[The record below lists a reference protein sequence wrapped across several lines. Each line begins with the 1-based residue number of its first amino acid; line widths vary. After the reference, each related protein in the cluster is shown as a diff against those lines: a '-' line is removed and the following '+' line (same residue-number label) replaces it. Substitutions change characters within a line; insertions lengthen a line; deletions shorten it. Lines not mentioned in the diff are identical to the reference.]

1 MSINFLIAAL
11 GVLPITLLIAQG
23 LVWLSDKV
31 LELDLDRA
39 EKCFLVG
46 ITAAVEA
53 IVTLILLCAAYGKS

>member
-1 MSINFLIAAL
+1 MSINFWIAAL

-23 LVWLSDKV
+23 LVWLSDKI

-46 ITAAVEA
+46 ITAVVEA
-53 IVTLILLCAAYGKS
+53 IVPLILLCAAYGKP

>member
-1 MSINFLIAAL
+1 MSIKFLIVAL

-23 LVWLSDKV
+23 LVWLSDKI

-46 ITAAVEA
+46 ITAVVEA

>member
-23 LVWLSDKV
+23 LVWLSDKI

-46 ITAAVEA
+46 ITAVVEA
-53 IVTLILLCAAYGKS
+53 IVPLILLCAAYGKP

>member
-23 LVWLSDKV
+23 LVWLSDKI

-46 ITAAVEA
+46 ITAVVEA
-53 IVTLILLCAAYGKS
+53 IVTLILLCAAYGKP